1 MAASVAVAKAKP
13 RNGGGLLA
21 KPGPW
26 VDLGL
31 TLPVFLLYHLGV
43 VFLHLRNGT
52 DLLTGPLMQLAEGNR
67 GIYLLLT
74 AAIGVVFAGVF
85 AVLGRGQTFRPMK
98 FVQMAIEGV
107 IYAVAMRMG
116 ASYVVGNL
124 FAGNVKMEG
133 GPFGGLVQ
141 SCGAGFYEEL
151 AFRVVFFGL
160 GAKALVWWFSHQKV
174 GVVTTS
180 SSKLSLKSM
189 VIMLLWC
196 VVAAAAFSGM
206 HYIGDYG
213 DPFRLT
219 TFTFR
224 FLLGV
229 ALSLIYATRGFA
241 AAVWSH
247 ALYDV
252 WVIVL

>member
-1 MAASVAVAKAKP
+1 MAKVPA
-13 RNGGGLLA
+13 RGGGGGLLA

-31 TLPVFLLYHLGV
+31 TLPVFLIYHLGV
-43 VFLHLRNGT
+43 AFLHLRNGT
-52 DLLTGPLMQLAEGNR
+52 DLLTAPLMQLAEGNR
-67 GIYLLLT
+67 GIYLLIT
-74 AAIGVVFAGVF
+74 AAIGVVFAAVF

-98 FVQMAIEGV
+98 FAQMAMEG
-107 IYAVAMRMG
+107 IAYAVAMRIG

-124 FAGNVKMEG
+124 FAGNVKMDG
-133 GPFGGLVQ
+133 GPFGGIVQ

-151 AFRVVFFGL
+151 AFRVIVFGL
-160 GAKALVWWFSHQKV
+160 GAKALVWWFSHQTV
-174 GVVTTS
+174 GVVAAS
-180 SSKLSLKSM
+180 PSKLSVRSL
-189 VIMLLWC
+189 VIMLVWC
-196 VVAAAAFSGM
+196 CVAAAAFSGM
-206 HYIGDYG
+206 HYIGEYG
-213 DPFRLT
+213 DTFKLT
-219 TFTFR
+219 SFTFR